1 MDANSTKRIS
11 QRVIGCAYAVSNEL
25 GPGSLES
32 VYENALCVELV
43 GKGLVVERQKQLNVT
58 YRGEVVG
65 KYFADI
71 LVENSLLLEVKAV
84 ARLSP
89 EHKAQVIN
97 YLKATGLNVSLL
109 INFGRPRT
117 EIRRIVWQ
125 HDDSKVI

>member
-11 QRVIGCAYAVSNEL
+11 QQVIGCAYTVGNEL
-25 GPGSLES
+25 GPGFLES
-32 VYENALCVELV
+32 VYENALCLELV

-58 YRGEVVG
+58 YKGEVVG
-65 KYFADI
+65 KFFADI
-71 LVENSLLLEVKAV
+71 LVESCLLLELKAV

-109 INFGRPRT
+109 INFGKPRT

-125 HDDSKVI
+125 HDDSNVI